1 MEAKL
6 ADGWFMSC
14 RRQKMVV
21 MVNWKTKERKNED
34 GLEELQLN
42 LTMEK
47 KSVEPYQH
55 RWLQY
60 KALLL
65 WKHVSVKQKAIR
77 GQKSMRNP
85 FQQRNTLQASFKN
98 IHDTR
103 QTLCIHCKTHKEL
116 CSLPSTSLKSF
127 KTRLKIWTLLI
138 GIRF

>member
-47 KSVEPYQH
+47 ISRTLSASLTPVQGTSALEACLCETKS
-55 RWLQY
+55 
-60 KALLL
+60 
-65 WKHVSVKQKAIR
+65 
-77 GQKSMRNP
+77 N
-85 FQQRNTLQASFKN
+85 QRT
-98 IHDTR
+98 
-103 QTLCIHCKTHKEL
+103 
-116 CSLPSTSLKSF
+116 
-127 KTRLKIWTLLI
+127 KINA
-138 GIRF
+138 